1 MLVQAGLINEEMLSE
16 AIEVQKR
23 EGTRLGSTLVK
34 LGYLTSKELLDFL
47 SKKFNCP
54 AFDLSEDSI
63 DEELLKIVPAELA
76 MRYLVV
82 PVKRKG
88 KILTVAMVNPGDLA
102 AIEDLQFATGHEIR
116 PVVAAEESLIDF
128 IQDKYQSQ
136 KLLSDVMHEIEESE
150 GLEGSVE
157 LIEEKK
163 DEEEDMSAIFESDES
178 SPVMKLASQIITDA
192 VKMNASDLH
201 IEPYE
206 KSLRVRIRVDGILHE
221 YKKLPFKIRN
231 ALVTVFK
238 VMAKLKVEEKRLP
251 QDGRIKA
258 RIGNRIVDLRVSSI
272 PTIFG
277 EKIAFRIL
285 DRTAVNLDLD
295 VLGFDEE
302 SLKRFRRAIKTP
314 FGIVLVT
321 GPTGCGKTTTLYSAL
336 LELNDPGINITTAE
350 DPIEYSLHGINQ
362 VQMKEQVGLTFASAL
377 RSYLR
382 QDPNII
388 MVGEIRD
395 TETAEIA
402 IRASLTGHLVLSS
415 VHTNSAAA
423 TITRLVNMDVEPFLI
438 ASSLLCVQSQRLVR
452 KICPECR
459 EEVEVPKELLIDAGI
474 DPEKTDFPFYQG
486 RGCKRCRGT
495 GYFGRIGIFEVML
508 VTKKIRE
515 LIVKKAPTNEIE
527 KTGIEEGMISLRE
540 AALRKLREGITTIE
554 EVIRETKVE

>member
-1 MLVQAGLINEEMLSE
+1 
-16 AIEVQKR
+16 
-23 EGTRLGSTLVK
+23 
-34 LGYLTSKELLDFL
+34 
-47 SKKFNCP
+47 
-54 AFDLSEDSI
+54 
-63 DEELLKIVPAELA
+63 
-76 MRYLVV
+76 
-82 PVKRKG
+82 
-88 KILTVAMVNPGDLA
+88 
-102 AIEDLQFATGHEIR
+102 
-116 PVVAAEESLIDF
+116 
-128 IQDKYQSQ
+128 
-136 KLLSDVMHEIEESE
+136 
-150 GLEGSVE
+150 
-157 LIEEKK
+157 
-163 DEEEDMSAIFESDES
+163 
-178 SPVMKLASQIITDA
+178 
-192 VKMNASDLH
+192 
-201 IEPYE
+201 
-206 KSLRVRIRVDGILHE
+206 
-221 YKKLPFKIRN
+221 
-231 ALVTVFK
+231 
-238 VMAKLKVEEKRLP
+238 
-251 QDGRIKA
+251 
-258 RIGNRIVDLRVSSI
+258 
-272 PTIFG
+272 
-277 EKIAFRIL
+277 
-285 DRTAVNLDLD
+285 
-295 VLGFDEE
+295 
-302 SLKRFRRAIKTP
+302 
-314 FGIVLVT
+314 VT

-362 VQMKEQVGLTFASAL
+362 VQMKERVGLTFASAL

>member
-1 MLVQAGLINEEMLSE
+1 MTLFIIYCMRLGEMLVQAGLINEEMLSE

-336 LELNDPGINITTAE
+336 L
-350 DPIEYSLHGINQ
+350 
-362 VQMKEQVGLTFASAL
+362 
-377 RSYLR
+377 
-382 QDPNII
+382 
-388 MVGEIRD
+388 
-395 TETAEIA
+395 
-402 IRASLTGHLVLSS
+402 
-415 VHTNSAAA
+415 
-423 TITRLVNMDVEPFLI
+423 
-438 ASSLLCVQSQRLVR
+438 
-452 KICPECR
+452 
-459 EEVEVPKELLIDAGI
+459 
-474 DPEKTDFPFYQG
+474 
-486 RGCKRCRGT
+486 
-495 GYFGRIGIFEVML
+495 
-508 VTKKIRE
+508 
-515 LIVKKAPTNEIE
+515 
-527 KTGIEEGMISLRE
+527 
-540 AALRKLREGITTIE
+540 
-554 EVIRETKVE
+554 